1 MQTYFVWCLIISHPR
16 FPDPIVIAGRLR
28 RLATADRLSREN
40 PPADLFQLLTVA
52 RWNLILSRESTIV
65 IAFLG
70 LVEVERCSDQFR
82 LVDFVYFDSLFAFY
96 IYKGFW
102 PYVYVTKK
110 KYKQL
115 ANTFSFVLL
124 VLQFVNFVK
133 SLRLCTVRKKF
144 GSAHL
149 YLFVPSP
156 HRFGLQPHAT
166 FSFQDIHSFP

>member
-70 LVEVERCSDQFR
+70 LSEVERCSDQFR
-82 LVDFVYFDSLFAFY
+82 LVDFVYFDSPFAFY
-96 IYKGFW
+96 IYKGLW
-102 PYVYVTKK
+102 PYVYLRDEQTVPATG
-110 KYKQL
+110 KYFFIC
-115 ANTFSFVLL
+115 TSC
-124 VLQFVNFVK
+124 
-133 SLRLCTVRKKF
+133 SL
-144 GSAHL
+144 S
-149 YLFVPSP
+149 Y
-156 HRFGLQPHAT
+156 
-166 FSFQDIHSFP
+166 